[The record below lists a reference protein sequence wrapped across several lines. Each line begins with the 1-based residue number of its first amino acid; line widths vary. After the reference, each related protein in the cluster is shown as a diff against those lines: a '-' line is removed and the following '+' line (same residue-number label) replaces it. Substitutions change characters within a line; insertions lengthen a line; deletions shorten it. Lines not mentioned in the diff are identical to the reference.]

1 MEVEKR
7 GNSRNTISK
16 AQAVLQPMP
25 KHKPNFSFVQVTLK
39 YIWLLSSSSMDLYLR
54 TNHYEGWDTAI
65 DTHTGSAVDNY
76 LCNPEDVKMLQSFV
90 QCQG

>member
-1 MEVEKR
+1 
-7 GNSRNTISK
+7 
-16 AQAVLQPMP
+16 
-25 KHKPNFSFVQVTLK
+25 
-39 YIWLLSSSSMDLYLR
+39 MDLYLR